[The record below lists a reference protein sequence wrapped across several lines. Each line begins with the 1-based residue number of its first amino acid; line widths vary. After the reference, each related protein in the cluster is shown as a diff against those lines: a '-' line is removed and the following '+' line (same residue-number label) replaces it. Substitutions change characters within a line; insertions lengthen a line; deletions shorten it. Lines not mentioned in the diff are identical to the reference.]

1 MDLLSHDYV
10 IPILA
15 AIAAGGVIG
24 FEREYRG
31 RAAGIRTHIL
41 VCLTSTILMLA
52 AVYQVDWMAGTP
64 HDVIRIDPVRM
75 AHGVLTGIGFLCG
88 GVIFRE
94 GFSVRGLTTAASLWI
109 TSALGILYGIGL
121 NGLAVVGTIA
131 TLLVLAGLRLFD
143 GRLPR
148 ERHVDVSV
156 RYARATPPTEGEF
169 LALFAGF
176 GLTPDAVVHKM
187 LPDSEGIE
195 LSSTFRGK
203 ALLNVQA
210 ISERLVA
217 DPRVVAFDL
226 SPRHE

>member
-1 MDLLSHDYV
+1 MDLFRHDYI

-15 AIAAGGVIG
+15 AVLAGGVIG

-41 VCLTSTILMLA
+41 VCLTATILMLA
-52 AVYQVDWMAGTP
+52 AVYQIDWMIGTP
-64 HDVIRIDPVRM
+64 NDVIRIDPVRM
-75 AHGVLTGIGFLCG
+75 AHGVLTGVGFLCG

-121 NGLAVVGTIA
+121 HGLAIVGTVA
-131 TLLVLAGLRLFD
+131 TLIVLAGMRLID
-143 GRLPR
+143 GWLPR

-156 RYARATPPTEGEF
+156 RYARATPPTQAEF
-169 LALFAGF
+169 LALFAAF
-176 GLTPDAVVHKM
+176 GLEPDAVIHRM
-187 LPDSEGIE
+187 LPGDEGIE
-195 LSSTFRGK
+195 LTSTFRGMAALNSQAITE
-203 ALLNVQA
+203 ALL
-210 ISERLVA
+210 A
-217 DPRVVAFDL
+217 DPRIVAFEL

>member
-1 MDLLSHDYV
+1 MDLFRHDYV

-15 AIAAGGVIG
+15 AIMAGGVIG

-52 AVYQVDWMAGTP
+52 AVHQIDWMVATP

-75 AHGVLTGIGFLCG
+75 AHGVLTGVGFLCG

-109 TSALGILYGIGL
+109 TAALGILYGIGL
-121 NGLAVVGTIA
+121 SGLALVGTIA
-131 TLLVLAGLRLFD
+131 TLAVLTGLRLFD

-148 ERHVDVSV
+148 RRHVDVSV
-156 RYARATPPTEGEF
+156 RYARATPPSQAEF
-169 LALFAGF
+169 LALFAAF
-176 GLTPDAVVHKM
+176 GLEPDAVVHRM
-187 LPDSEGIE
+187 LPGDEGIE
-195 LSSTFRGK
+195 LTSTFRGK
-203 ALLNVQA
+203 ARLNAQA
-210 ISERLVA
+210 ITDRLLA
-217 DPRVVAFDL
+217 DPRVVAFEL

>member
-1 MDLLSHDYV
+1 MDLFRHDYV

-15 AIAAGGVIG
+15 AVLAGGVIG

-52 AVYQVDWMAGTP
+52 AVYQVDWMIGTP

-75 AHGVLTGIGFLCG
+75 AHGVLTGVGFLCG

-109 TSALGILYGIGL
+109 TAALGILYGIGL
-121 NGLAVVGTIA
+121 HGLALVGTIA
-131 TLLVLAGLRLFD
+131 TLVVLAGLRLID

-148 ERHVDVSV
+148 QRHVDVSV
-156 RYARATPPTEGEF
+156 RYARAAPPSEAEF
-169 LALFAGF
+169 LALFAAF
-176 GLTPDAVVHKM
+176 GLEPDAVVHKM
-187 LPDSEGIE
+187 LPGGEGIE
-195 LSSTFRGK
+195 LTSTFRGTR
-203 ALLNVQA
+203 ALNSQA
-210 ISERLVA
+210 ITERLLA
-217 DPRVVAFDL
+217 DPRVVAFEL

>member
-1 MDLLSHDYV
+1 MDLFRHDYF

-15 AIAAGGVIG
+15 AIAAGGIIG

-31 RAAGIRTHIL
+31 RSAGIRTHIL

-52 AVYQVDWMAGTP
+52 AIYQVDWMLGTP

-75 AHGVLTGIGFLCG
+75 AHGVLTGVGFLCG

-121 NGLAVVGTIA
+121 HGLAIVGTVA
-131 TLLVLAGLRLFD
+131 TLIVLAGLRLLD
-143 GRLPR
+143 GRMPR
-148 ERHVDVSV
+148 ERHVDISV
-156 RYARATPPTEGEF
+156 RYARATPATEAEF
-169 LALFAGF
+169 LAVFSAF
-176 GLTPDAVVHKM
+176 GLQPDTIVHRM
-187 LPDSEGIE
+187 LPGGEGIE
-195 LSSTFRGK
+195 LATTFRGTS
-203 ALLNVQA
+203 ALNAQG
-210 ISERLVA
+210 ITERLIA